1 MRWPGE
7 EEEKTEK
14 SKWWGA
20 VWPVLCEKK
29 MIWPGEDG
37 EAVECCGERL
47 EKKSKKKGGEAGRL
61 SLIQG
66 EKNSKTGLT
75 AALPPLC
82 EGRKN

>member
-29 MIWPGEDG
+29 MRWPGEDG

-47 EKKSKKKGGEAGRL
+47 EKKSKKKGAKAGRL

-66 EKNSKTGLT
+66 EKKFKNEANGCS
-75 AALPPLC
+75 PPRL
-82 EGRKN
+82 